1 MLKSRSSRFVFII
14 ALIMFV
20 LACNF
25 VTQPVKDAQQ
35 AVQTVQSI
43 ATAMPL
49 ETLQSIGTEMPLQTL
64 EALPSEMPDIQNMT
78 DPQGTPMSEWNGV
91 PVMPQ
96 ATAGNESSGIYTY
109 KVNATV
115 QEVVDYY
122 KAEMP
127 NRGWKEIFS
136 MPDTGSGALLSYEK
150 DSTAT
155 AITVTLESDGVCLV
169 FIAGQ

>member
-49 ETLQSIGTEMPLQTL
+49 ETLQSIGTEIPLQTL
-64 EALPSEMPDIQNMT
+64 EALPSEMPDFQNLT

-96 ATAGNESSGIYTY
+96 ATAGGELSGVYSY

-115 QEVVDYY
+115 QEVIDYY
-122 KAEMP
+122 EAEMP
-127 NRGWKEIFS
+127 NRGWQEGFTV
-136 MPDTGSGALLSYEK
+136 PETNGTALLSYEK
-150 DSTAT
+150 DSS
-155 AITVTLESDGVCLV
+155 AIVITIVLESDGVCLV
-169 FIAGQ
+169 SLGGQ